1 MRAAHW
7 LTRRLLIKELTMEME
22 TAMSKAGFN
31 QLLEEQ
37 FHQIRGGSDPCPY
50 DPPEG
55 FIASIDYLIGYTFTK
70 IRISV
75 TG

>member
-1 MRAAHW
+1 M
-7 LTRRLLIKELTMEME
+7 TEME
-22 TAMSKAGFN
+22 TAMNKDNFA
-31 QLLEEQ
+31 QLTAEEAE
-37 FHQIRGGSDPCPY
+37 HLNGGSDPCPY

-55 FIASIDYLIGYTFTK
+55 WIASIDYLIGYTFTK